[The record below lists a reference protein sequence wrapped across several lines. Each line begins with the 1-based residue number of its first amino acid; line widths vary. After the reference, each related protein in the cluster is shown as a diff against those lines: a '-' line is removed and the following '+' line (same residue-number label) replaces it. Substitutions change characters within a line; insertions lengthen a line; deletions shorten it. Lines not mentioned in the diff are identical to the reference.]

1 MSGNAET
8 QTCITFI
15 KGTGKVTKAQ
25 YKIGDASIPASAI
38 TRIIKK
44 IDSLE
49 ARQQDRK
56 FAAALD
62 GKYDAFLDELDKAGL
77 NISDAIQQIQA
88 LSIKPKASRRNTRE
102 SLVAISVSK
111 LLARTYL
118 GKPSTDMAQ
127 EFVALAATPSFQA
140 ELIMNLNNLEKEF
153 GRSKLGKIRVRKETT
168 DMKERAKKAR
178 KGKK

>member
-1 MSGNAET
+1 MTGIPET
-8 QTCITFI
+8 PVGITLI
-15 KGTGKVTKAQ
+15 KGAGKITKAQ
-25 YKIGDASIPASAI
+25 YKVGNASIPASAV

-49 ARQQDRK
+49 PRQQERK

-62 GKYDAFLDELDKAGL
+62 GKYDAFLDELDKAGI

-88 LSIKPKASRRNTRE
+88 LSVRPKVSRRSTRE

-111 LLARTYL
+111 MLARTYL
-118 GKPSTDMAQ
+118 SKSSTDMVQ
-127 EFVALAATPSFQA
+127 EFLSLATTPSFHS
-140 ELIMNLNNLEKEF
+140 ELIEHLDNLEKEF
-153 GRSKLGKIRVRKETT
+153 GRSKLGKIRVRKETN
-168 DMKERAKKAR
+168 DMKDRAKKAR